1 MALLIQLVSAPFYL
15 ELRTRQQLGY
25 VVFANDASMLE
36 VPGLSFVVQSPGTP
50 APELEAIIRF
60 FLESFAKNLKTM
72 TKDTFEMHKAG
83 VLARILEVEK
93 TLSERTERYWEEI
106 DRRQYTFDSRM
117 RLADAVRKVE
127 QKSFLGFV
135 SKVLAGAER
144 REISSLAI
152 GANHIDSEVLG
163 AEKIVVSSKS
173 FRNSKTFYRSP

>member
-1 MALLIQLVSAPFYL
+1 
-15 ELRTRQQLGY
+15 
-25 VVFANDASMLE
+25 
-36 VPGLSFVVQSPGTP
+36 
-50 APELEAIIRF
+50 
-60 FLESFAKNLKTM
+60 
-72 TKDTFEMHKAG
+72 MHKAG